1 LSGTSPEKQSA
12 VIVTCVGALTFGN
25 FMTCQFITKLKVKH
39 ARGIESGGPLKEKV
53 NAPKETTKKSD
64 ESREE
69 LGHDVVDIE
78 GQAPH

>member
-1 LSGTSPEKQSA
+1 LSGISPEKQSA
-12 VIVTCVGALTFGN
+12 VIVICVGAITLTN
-25 FMTCQFITKLKVKH
+25 FLTCQFITKLKVKN
-39 ARGIESGGPLKEKV
+39 ATEVVSGGPLKEKV
-53 NAPKETTKKSD
+53 KAPGETTKKSA